1 MAKSGNRGR
10 MEGGGR
16 RREAGGGYAKSAQRT
31 APKVCPAKCTT
42 SSTDDTL
49 RHSGR
54 RWTSPAFHLV
64 IFYVGRALSS
74 EAMMSL
80 LLTWA
85 ALSLASLLGLTFSA
99 SWGACA
105 VRLAGC
111 CRAPSSSWRRA
122 SRLPWWRCGR
132 RASGSC
138 VCEGSSFSC
147 LSSFSVLRCS

>member
-1 MAKSGNRGR
+1 MAHTGQCIRG
-10 MEGGGR
+10 GWKA
-16 RREAGGGYAKSAQRT
+16 EAGGGYAKSAQRT
-31 APKVCPAKCTT
+31 APKVRPGKCTT
-42 SSTDDTL
+42 
-49 RHSGR
+49 R
-54 RWTSPAFHLV
+54 RYWTSPAFQLV

-74 EAMMSL
+74 EAMISL

-111 CRAPSSSWRRA
+111 CRAHSSSWVRA
-122 SRLPWWRCGR
+122 FRLPWWRCGR
-132 RASGSC
+132 QASGSC

-147 LSSFSVLRCS
+147 LSSFSVLRCF